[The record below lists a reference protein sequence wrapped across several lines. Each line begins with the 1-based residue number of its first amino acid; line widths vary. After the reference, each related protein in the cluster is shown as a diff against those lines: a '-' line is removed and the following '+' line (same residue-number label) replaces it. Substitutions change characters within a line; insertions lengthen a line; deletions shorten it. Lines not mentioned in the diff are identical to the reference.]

1 MFKVIGITV
10 AVAVTAVLVTAAFQP
25 NRFQV
30 RRSATISA
38 PPERIFG
45 LISDFRRW
53 DAWSPYEKL
62 DPAMRRSFSGADH
75 GVGSVYQ
82 WEGNSKAGKGRMEIV
97 DAPAPSRVAIKLDFL
112 KPFEAHNVAT
122 FTLEPKVA
130 STKVTWSMDGP
141 TPYPGK
147 IIHLFFDMER
157 LVGRDFETGLAN
169 LKTVAER

>member
-1 MFKVIGITV
+1 M
-10 AVAVTAVLVTAAFQP
+10 LVTAAFQP
-25 NRFQV
+25 SHFQV

-45 LISDFRRW
+45 LISDFHRW

-62 DPAMRRSFSGADH
+62 DPAMRRRFSGADR

-97 DAPAPSRVAIKLDFL
+97 EAPAQSRVAIKLDFE

-122 FTLEPKVA
+122 FTLEPRGA
-130 STKVTWSMDGP
+130 TTDVTWSMDGP
-141 TPYPGK
+141 TPYVGK
-147 IIHLFFDMER
+147 IIHLFVDMDR

-169 LKTVAER
+169 LKAAAER

>member
-30 RRSATISA
+30 RRSAAISA

-97 DAPAPSRVAIKLDFL
+97 EAPAPSRVAIKLDFL

-122 FTLEPKVA
+122 FTLEPNGG